1 MYLEFFDLKER
12 PFSIVPTARY
22 FFLSQRHQEAIT
34 HLQHGL
40 DDAGGVAMLTGEVGT
55 GKTTIA
61 KSLLAS
67 LDANT
72 QAVFLLTPT
81 LERSELLE
89 TLCDEFGLEYAVNA
103 TQKTLHQ
110 LLKRFLEHNA
120 SQGKK
125 TLLVID
131 EAQHLSADVL
141 EQLRLLTNLD
151 NDKHRLLKVLLVGQP
166 ELQQRLQT
174 TALRQLA
181 QRITGRYHL
190 LPLNA
195 DETNDY
201 LQFRLHTAGA
211 SEPLFTIKAA
221 KMIAEYSHGIPRLI
235 NLIADKTLQLA
246 YQDGDKA
253 LDLTRVE
260 QACQSVMAFQATIYQ
275 QPHVTTRSVH
285 DGDGGLTRQVNRDQ
299 WVIST
304 RSVLA
309 FCSVGSLILSAS
321 VYVYAPSWIERF
333 FPTPP
338 PEVIEQVVK
347 QQHLTSEQR
356 NVLLAE
362 RQQARSVEQ
371 LYRIWGYHADGS
383 AGLCLPEEQ
392 RAFQCQRHTLDLTQ
406 IEQRNRPV
414 VLVLNDDHLS
424 RYALLVGVNREQV
437 LMQIGNQQ
445 VAMPKAWL
453 DEYWQGE
460 VISLLYRPLQ
470 NTLKLGMQGPEVAL
484 LDTLLARALKQA
496 PFHDGQASD
505 VLFDDN
511 LAQRVK
517 LFQQWQGMSVDG
529 VAGPATLSRLQ
540 DIAAPQAPSL
550 QAMSTPLNSQ
560 AALQHANKEGA

>member
-1 MYLEFFDLKER
+1 MYLEFFGLNER

-67 LDANT
+67 LDDNT

-89 TLCDEFGLEYAVNA
+89 TLCEEFGLPYPNDAS
-103 TQKTLHQ
+103 QKTLHQ
-110 LLKRFLEHNA
+110 LIKRFLEHNA
-120 SQGKK
+120 SLGKK

-151 NDKHRLLKVLLVGQP
+151 NDQHRLLKVLLVGQP

-246 YQDGDKA
+246 YQAGDKA
-253 LDLTRVE
+253 IELTLVE
-260 QACQSVMAFQATIYQ
+260 QACHSVMEFQATIYQ
-275 QPHVTTRSVH
+275 QPQVPVRTPS
-285 DGDGGLTRQVNRDQ
+285 RQQGSPDH

-309 FCSVGSLILSAS
+309 CCTFASLLLSSA
-321 VYVYAPSWIERF
+321 VYVYAPSWIEQL
-333 FPTPP
+333 FPAPP
-338 PEVIEQVVK
+338 AKVVEQVVK
-347 QQHLTSEQR
+347 QQQLTPEQQ

-362 RQQARSVEQ
+362 RRQASSITQ
-371 LYRIWGYHADGS
+371 LYHLWGYRAEAS
-383 AGLCLPEEQ
+383 ASLCLPESQ
-392 RAFQCQRHTLDLTQ
+392 YAFQCQRRQSDLTQ
-406 IEQRNRPV
+406 IEQDNRPV
-414 VLVLNDDHLS
+414 VLVLNAGAQR
-424 RYALLVGVNREQV
+424 RYALLLGLNREQV
-437 LMQIGNQQ
+437 LLQIGQQ
-445 VAMPKAWL
+445 QMTMPRAWL
-453 DEYWQGE
+453 MGYWQGE
-460 VISLLYRPLQ
+460 VIRLLYRPLE
-470 NTLKLGMQGPEVAL
+470 NTLKIGMQGAEVEL
-484 LDTLLARALKQA
+484 LDQLLARALQQTPLKDSQVNYA
-496 PFHDGQASD
+496 
-505 VLFDDN
+505 VFDDN
-511 LAQRVK
+511 LEQRVR
-517 LFQQWQGMSVDG
+517 LFQQWQGMTVDG
-529 VAGPATLSRLQ
+529 VAGPATLARLQ
-540 DIAAPQAPSL
+540 DIAAPQAPTL
-550 QAMSTPLNSQ
+550 QALTQPPISQ
-560 AALQHANKEGA
+560 DSAAQTQLTETKEGA